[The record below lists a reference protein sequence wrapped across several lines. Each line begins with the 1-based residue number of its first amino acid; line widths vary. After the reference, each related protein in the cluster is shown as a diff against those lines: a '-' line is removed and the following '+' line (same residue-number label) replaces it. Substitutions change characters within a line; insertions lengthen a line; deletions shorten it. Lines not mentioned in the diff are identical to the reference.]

1 VQFFLFFSPWKKNSK
16 GQPYRME
23 NRGEMRTI
31 LLSTLG
37 VMAVAM
43 SLVALGD
50 YHGYE
55 GPVALEATG
64 AASLPPAMKRRA
76 ADEQVAQEAWSPK
89 PLFQKLT
96 MMQQL
101 IKARAIIAK
110 PAVAKQAKRM
120 TKAQRA
126 KVVALVAKRQQAM
139 AARLQA
145 YDSHLKKGDQTMA
158 VKILMQGTKS
168 VNRHRQLK
176 AFRPVHLFGGKF
188 SSQEAVREHKRSSTQ
203 ELSHLAKLNDE
214 IFGAAPKTSWKIQT
228 ADQELASFGALNKK
242 VIGMKKYSHD
252 GADSAAKELA
262 QDAAVNAKVFAK
274 RTEKRVKP
282 QSAGAELK
290 HLKAVDD
297 AVVPKVCFENQMLS

>member
-1 VQFFLFFSPWKKNSK
+1 
-16 GQPYRME
+16 ME

-101 IKARAIIAK
+101 IKARAVIAK

-145 YDSHLKKGDQTMA
+145 YDSHLKKGDQKMA

-188 SSQEAVREHKRSSTQ
+188 SSQEAVREHKRSSSQ

-228 ADQELASFGALNKK
+228 AGQ
-242 VIGMKKYSHD
+242 
-252 GADSAAKELA
+252 ELA

-274 RTEKRVKP
+274 RTDKRVKP

>member
-1 VQFFLFFSPWKKNSK
+1 MEHK
-16 GQPYRME
+16 GV
-23 NRGEMRTI
+23 EMRPI

-43 SLVALGD
+43 TLVALGD

-64 AASLPPAMKRRA
+64 AAPLPPAMKRRA

-101 IKARAIIAK
+101 IKARAVIAK
-110 PAVAKQAKRM
+110 PAVVKQAKRM
-120 TKAQRA
+120 TKVQRA

-145 YDSHLKKGDQTMA
+145 YDSHLKNGDQKMA

-188 SSQEAVREHKRSSTQ
+188 SSQEAVREHKRSSSQ
-203 ELSHLAKLNDE
+203 ELSHLAKLNNE

-297 AVVPKVCFENQMLS
+297 AVVPKVKTLF